1 MTSYPDRRPTSRPAS
16 TGGTSLRTIVLSS
29 TAMLCF
35 AANSLLCRLA
45 LAPMHIDAATFTT
58 LRVASAAAMLSL
70 IVLLQRRKLPRLARA
85 NPLSAAALFGYL
97 IFFSFAYLRLDA
109 GTGALI
115 LIGAVQLSMFGVA
128 FYEGERFTAWQW
140 TGLAMAIVGFL
151 YLVLPGASAPDGLG
165 AVFMAISG
173 VAWGCFSLLAR
184 GVHDPVEAN
193 ASTMVACLLPTL
205 AINLFGP
212 HEFAAT
218 VGGVLLAIASGA
230 FATGLGYIIW
240 YLALRDLPAARAA
253 TVQLSMPAL
262 VALGGA
268 GILAE
273 PLTMRMLTASALLL
287 GGIALVLG
295 RHGEA
300 ARS

>member
-1 MTSYPDRRPTSRPAS
+1 
-16 TGGTSLRTIVLSS
+16 
-29 TAMLCF
+29 MLCF

-45 LAPMHIDAATFTT
+45 LAPRHIDAATFTT

-151 YLVLPGASAPDGLG
+151 YLFLPGASAPDGLG

-205 AINLFGP
+205 AINL
-212 HEFAAT
+212 
-218 VGGVLLAIASGA
+218 LARTNSQQRWAECS
-230 FATGLGYIIW
+230 W
-240 YLALRDLPAARAA
+240 PLPRGH
-253 TVQLSMPAL
+253 SPRAL
-262 VALGGA
+262 VTSS
-268 GILAE
+268 GILRCVICQRRARRPFSCRCPRLWLWAAQGFWPSPSPCE
-273 PLTMRMLTASALLL
+273 CSPPRPCCSEVSPLCWGGTAKQRAHDRCGATLPVPKL
-287 GGIALVLG
+287 A
-295 RHGEA
+295 
-300 ARS
+300 